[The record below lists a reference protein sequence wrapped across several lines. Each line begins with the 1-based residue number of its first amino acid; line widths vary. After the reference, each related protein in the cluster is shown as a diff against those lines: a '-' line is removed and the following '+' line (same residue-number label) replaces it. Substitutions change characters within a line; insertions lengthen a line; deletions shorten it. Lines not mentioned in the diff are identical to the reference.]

1 MLIVAIRT
9 LILYILVILAL
20 RLMGKREIG
29 QLQPFDLVVLLMIS
43 DFAVIP
49 SEDIGIPLL
58 AGVIPILV
66 LVLTS
71 NLLSYIELKS
81 ERARGILNG
90 IPSVLIERGRIIEK
104 ELIRNRLPLS
114 DLVEELRLKSVP
126 SIADVEFAVLET
138 NGQISIL
145 PKSQKRPAT
154 PEDLKLETG
163 YEGLPSILIMDG
175 KVNRSNLAHAG
186 KEITWLEKEVR
197 KNKLQGVHEV
207 LFASLDSS
215 GQLYIQGKDKY
226 SKRVNHGNKGKSGK
240 E

>member
-29 QLQPFDLVVLLMIS
+29 QLQPFDLVVILMIS

-66 LVLTS
+66 LVLMS
-71 NLLSYIELKS
+71 NLLSYVELKS

-90 IPSVLIERGRIIEK
+90 VPSILIERGRIIEK
-104 ELIRNRLPLS
+104 ELIRNCLPLT
-114 DLVEELRLKSVP
+114 DLMEELRLKSVP

-154 PEDLKLETG
+154 PEDLKLQTG

-175 KVNRSNLAHAG
+175 KIKYTNLTHAG
-186 KEITWLEKEVR
+186 KDIHWLEKELK
-197 KNKLQGVHEV
+197 KNKLQGAHEV
-207 LFASLDSS
+207 LIASLDSS
-215 GQLYIQGKDKY
+215 GQLFIQEKNKY
-226 SKRVNHGNKGKSGK
+226 SKRRNQETKGKSGK